1 MSRLSCLTI
10 AVMFRMCS
18 SRSCLA
24 NRSPPPLFCIL
35 CSVETMSSLM
45 RKACSTRAAVVFS
58 WLRILSSSWS
68 TRLADA
74 SGTAVSAWLCSGMFR
89 TRLGEQY
96 PHLVKFSH
104 KTLQCLC
111 TGDSVTLSECWQ
123 CWGEA
128 PKYTQTECPL
138 LQISGCC
145 VGYCVS
151 CTKAGQVFFM
161 VFKEAYKRISIIKVV
176 TNQNYNLIKNPNSN
190 PSTEFQK

>member
-1 MSRLSCLTI
+1 MSSWDGINAVPHSCRTSMSRLSCLTI

-89 TRLGEQY
+89 TRLEGNSIHILLNSHTKLCDAFALEMVWHYLSTGSAGEKPQNT
-96 PHLVKFSH
+96 SR
-104 KTLQCLC
+104 
-111 TGDSVTLSECWQ
+111 E
-123 CWGEA
+123 
-128 PKYTQTECPL
+128 
-138 LQISGCC
+138 I
-145 VGYCVS
+145 
-151 CTKAGQVFFM
+151 
-161 VFKEAYKRISIIKVV
+161 YK
-176 TNQNYNLIKNPNSN
+176 
-190 PSTEFQK
+190 